1 MKNLKNKLSVVI
13 VGLIIFCFAS
23 TALAKDKWIN
33 LQSKNFNVVSN
44 ADEKKTKEI
53 TQKLEQFRY
62 TLVQLYPNVPESEPV
77 PVTVVIF
84 RDDRSFNP
92 FKPIYKGKVRKDI
105 SGYFQSG
112 EDGNIIAI
120 DSTVETLRVI
130 FHEYVHLLLNF
141 STVELPPWINE
152 GLAELYSTFEIDK
165 NEVVLGTPL
174 PFHVEYLQNNGLKLI
189 PLKELIQVD
198 FNSPAYN
205 ESDKSSFFYT
215 QSWLFVHYL
224 MISERGVRKPQLF
237 KFIKLIRI
245 GKTPEQAFTEAFG
258 VGFEEMQDTLR
269 GYVNNKYYP
278 VVKYQLKAPALDKN
292 LPIQTLSEAQTQ
304 VYLGNLLLQI
314 GRLEDAEK
322 SLQQAKALDTNL
334 VETLE
339 NLGFIAM
346 KQEKYTQAKEYFQ
359 QAIARSSKNYQIYYQ
374 YANALYLMGKIDNK
388 LSGEV
393 LKEIKNNAQSAIKL
407 RPEFAQAYN
416 LAALSELGLGED
428 YKTGLEQA
436 KMAVLLAPRKK
447 QFLLTQAQLQI
458 ATTDYQGAKKI
469 LQLLLKEEDIE
480 LKTKA
485 ELLLREIEE
494 KAQNKE

>member
-1 MKNLKNKLSVVI
+1 MKNLKNKLSIVI
-13 VGLIIFCFAS
+13 VGLIVFCFAS

-33 LQSKNFNVVSN
+33 LQSRNFNVVSN

-62 TLVQLYPNVPESEPV
+62 TLVQLYPNIPESEPV

-92 FKPIYKGKVRKDI
+92 FKPIYKGKIRKDI
-105 SGYFQSG
+105 SGYFQ
-112 EDGNIIAI
+112 
-120 DSTVETLRVI
+120 
-130 FHEYVHLLLNF
+130 
-141 STVELPPWINE
+141 
-152 GLAELYSTFEIDK
+152 
-165 NEVVLGTPL
+165 
-174 PFHVEYLQNNGLKLI
+174 
-189 PLKELIQVD
+189 
-198 FNSPAYN
+198 
-205 ESDKSSFFYT
+205 
-215 QSWLFVHYL
+215 
-224 MISERGVRKPQLF
+224 
-237 KFIKLIRI
+237 
-245 GKTPEQAFTEAFG
+245 TPEQAFTEAFG
-258 VGFEEMQDTLR
+258 MDFDQMQDTLR

-304 VYLGNLLLQI
+304 IYLGNLLLQI
-314 GRLEDAEK
+314 GRLEDGEK
-322 SLQQAKALDTNL
+322 YLQQAKSLDASL
-334 VETLE
+334 VETVE

-346 KQEKYTQAKEYFQ
+346 KQEKYAQAKEYFQ
-359 QAIARSSKNYQIYYQ
+359 QAIARSSKNYQVYYQ

-388 LSGEV
+388 LNNEV
-393 LKEIKNNAQSAIKL
+393 LKEIKNNTQLAIKL

-428 YKTGLEQA
+428 PKSGLEQA

-447 QFLLTQAQLQI
+447 QFLLTQAELQI
-458 ATTDYQGAKKI
+458 ATSDYQGAKKTI
-469 LQLLLKEEDIE
+469 QPLLKEEDIE

-494 KAQNKE
+494 KVQSK